1 MTTTTTEVA
10 PEVFRISTL
19 ISDFNLQVN
28 QFLVRDDE
36 PLLFHTGM
44 KGLFPVV
51 KEAVSTLL
59 DPSTLRWISFSH
71 FEADECGSLN
81 EWLALAPQAQAA
93 CGLVGALVSV
103 NDFADRPAK
112 ILGHDEVLST
122 GAHRFR
128 FRATPQVPHAWDAG
142 LMFEE
147 TNGTL
152 FCSDLFHQLGDVEAI
167 TEADIVDRFRAT
179 LVEYNSGPF
188 ANYLPYTPQTRSIL
202 DGLAALNPK
211 TLLPMHG
218 SAYVGDGAKTIRDMA
233 EMLRETIG

>member
-10 PEVFRISTL
+10 PDVFRISTL
-19 ISDFNLQVN
+19 ISDFNLQFN
-28 QFLVRDDE
+28 QFLIRDDE
-36 PLLFHTGM
+36 PFLFHTGM
-44 KGLFPVV
+44 KGLFPMV
-51 KEAVSTLL
+51 KEAVSNLL
-59 DPSTLRWISFSH
+59 DPTTLRWISFSH

-81 EWLALAPQAQAA
+81 QWLALAPQAQAA
-93 CGLVGALVSV
+93 CGMVCALVNV

-112 ILGHDEVLST
+112 VLGHDEVLST
-122 GAHRFR
+122 GKYRFR
-128 FRATPQVPHAWDAG
+128 YRVTPQVPHAWDAG

-147 TNGTL
+147 TERTL
-152 FCSDLFHQLGDVEAI
+152 FCSDLFHQLGDMEAI
-167 TEADIVDRFRAT
+167 TEADIVGRFKAT

-188 ANYLPYTPQTRSIL
+188 AHYLPYTPQTRSIL

-218 SAYVGDGAKTIRDMA
+218 SAFVGDGAKAIRDMA